1 MHDNLDCKHSHTIL
15 YHYHETIRVAIFL
28 LYIHV
33 RFAAF
38 KEQKYMII
46 NTGLVFLSERA
57 IIYIFASRKRSW
69 QKDSAVLQN
78 VFTPFTE
85 QPSHNQKVVGPRKRR
100 IYTPSPVPRTPM
112 QCSPLTQS
120 LLNTGAHATK
130 RLQLEEGGI

>member
-100 IYTPSPVPRTPM
+100 IYTPSPVPRTPTHAK
-112 QCSPLTQS
+112 CSPLTQS
-120 LLNTGAHATK
+120 WLNTGAHATK
-130 RLQLEEGGI
+130 RLQV